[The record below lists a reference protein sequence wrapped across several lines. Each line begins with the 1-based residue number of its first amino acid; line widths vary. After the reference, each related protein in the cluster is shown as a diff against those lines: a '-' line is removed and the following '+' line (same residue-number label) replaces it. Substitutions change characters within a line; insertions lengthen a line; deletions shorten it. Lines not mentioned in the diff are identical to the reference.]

1 MQHSILSEKISGLT
15 TALTSLSSL
24 KHFDEHNN
32 SFLRALFRGVKA
44 LFSSHEGLQSSL
56 EEITLFANQLVQDS
70 DLAKHLKGVLLK
82 SEETI
87 LKPYKTLVS
96 TLKHE
101 LESLSSS
108 NLQLADRNAV
118 LEMRVFNFLQEVEKH
133 RRNTRLSLLF
143 TDPTEKICGN
153 CQKVFKA
160 AENFNWSCRHHKAK
174 IVGSNWFC
182 CGKVGPKADGC
193 IVDRHVSVE
202 EMEETRGEKTAT
214 VFCCVRGI

>member
-1 MQHSILSEKISGLT
+1 MQHTILSEKISGLT
-15 TALTSLSSL
+15 TSLASL
-24 KHFDEHNN
+24 NTLKLFDEHNN
-32 SFLRALFRGVKA
+32 TFLTSLYQSIKS
-44 LFSSHEGLQSSL
+44 LFSTHKALQSSL
-56 EEITLFANQLVQDS
+56 EEITLFANQLIQDS
-70 DLAKHLKGVLLK
+70 DLARHLKGLLIK

-96 TLKHE
+96 SLKQE
-101 LESLSSS
+101 LESLKNS
-108 NLQLADRNAV
+108 NLELSDKNSV

-160 AENFNWSCRHHKAK
+160 SENFNWSCRHHKAK

-182 CGKVGPKADGC
+182 CGKVGAKAEGC
-193 IVDRHVSVE
+193 IVNRHVSVE
-202 EMEETRGEKTAT
+202 EMEETRGVKTDL
-214 VFCCVRGI
+214 VFCCVSGI